1 MCSWGDSRYEHEV
14 CAVLL
19 TGEGEEK
26 GSKRHKCAIISI
38 NFPVVLLLFM
48 SLLQEMM
55 DIVKAI
61 YDMMGKYTY
70 PVLKEDAPRQHVEV
84 FFQVLEF

>member
-1 MCSWGDSRYEHEV
+1 
-14 CAVLL
+14 
-19 TGEGEEK
+19 
-26 GSKRHKCAIISI
+26 
-38 NFPVVLLLFM
+38 M

-84 FFQVLEF
+84 FFQKMDKNKDGVVTLDEFIESCQEDDNIMRSLQLFENVM